1 MKFKLYTSKSEKK
14 EALLDGLLHAKNN
27 KEILNKITVL
37 QNEISVG
44 FNTKV
49 VAIAGINDDELS
61 AYFAKAFAD
70 AYSMN
75 GSSSLIIDANL
86 YNQQLKNILSS
97 SEHQEIGLS
106 IGFDSKG
113 KGRQF
118 IFVDNKTDAWCLDNE
133 VYPSTV
139 YKSGAIQRMI
149 KENTAKYDHF
159 ILILP
164 SLKDH
169 KEISLLADVIESIVL
184 VSQKDVTTKERIFD
198 AIQYLAD
205 MKMPLAKTV
214 VLK

>member
-169 KEISLLADVIESIVL
+169 KEISLLADIIESIVL

-198 AIQYLAD
+198 AIQYLAE